1 MWRIWQAPD
10 KASKW
15 QMGFNS
21 AFKGLQFEFWFLH
34 YCCAIPRMQHWTAL
48 LCFHTEILKCFFQ
61 VYLSWPVPDC
71 SDGCPWSWVA
81 DGSCDVSCNISECS
95 FDGGDCDLS
104 TEDDIGLYD
113 ENRHLANYDDDFISY
128 NENQHHYAHDF
139 VNDDLFHKI
148 NFGGDVVLED
158 LPNPRKRIG
167 SLLDILMK
175 KSGKKEDFKG
185 NLTYFKEVDKMTY
198 MNPNDRNV
206 SDLHNTAS
214 VTHRRNSTN
223 KFHVYGISKLH
234 SKKMSVQQM
243 GHNRLRLNDEIYEG
257 KRNDTLYLERIAQVQ
272 QKKEDNKKI
281 GNSSLISG
289 STVVFRQKHS
299 EFIDKNVYKKTKF
312 DSDNGTS
319 NYHTSQSQAAA
330 KLLVN
335 SSNNSHNHNMEDVG
349 VRGELYPGPTN
360 QDSSYI
366 KANALQNNGTG
377 MFVLLRNG
385 QNVSGIEGSQ
395 NISIITKSNEISR
408 TEKTVNSQNIKHKL
422 VRNNSTYNAKLYK
435 LYMKLN
441 GKSDEPERM
450 YAAHNPA
457 VADTNH
463 ISLNPHHVDYMD
475 WKNEDKISKISKKKQ
490 KMLRMYDAHQYGS
503 LLSPRNKLHDTFAE
517 SLLYVNRLYNQEF
530 GFEPRKV
537 PAHMPHLINIDIME
551 HLQARYLIYYYFSH
565 LQIEVL

>member
-1 MWRIWQAPD
+1 M
-10 KASKW
+10 
-15 QMGFNS
+15 
-21 AFKGLQFEFWFLH
+21 
-34 YCCAIPRMQHWTAL
+34 
-48 LCFHTEILKCFFQ
+48 FQ

-81 DGSCDVSCNISECS
+81 DGSCDVSCNISDCS

-104 TEDDIGLYD
+104 AEDDIGLYD

-128 NENQHHYAHDF
+128 NENQRHYVHDF

-158 LPNPRKRIG
+158 LPDPRRRVG
-167 SLLDILMK
+167 SLLDILTK

-185 NLTYFKEVDKMTY
+185 NLTYFREVDEMTY

-206 SDLHNTAS
+206 RDLHNSTP
-214 VTHRRNSTN
+214 VTYRRNITS

-234 SKKMSVQQM
+234 SEKTSGQQI
-243 GHNRLRLNDEIYEG
+243 GRNHLRTNDEIYGGE
-257 KRNDTLYLERIAQVQ
+257 RNDTLYLGRIAQVQ
-272 QKKEDNKKI
+272 QKKEVITKI
-281 GNSSLISG
+281 HNSSLTSG
-289 STVVFRQKHS
+289 STVVFQQKHS
-299 EFIDKNVYKKTKF
+299 EFIDKNMYKKTKL
-312 DSDNGTS
+312 DSDNVTS
-319 NYHTSQSQAAA
+319 NYHISQSHVA

-335 SSNNSHNHNMEDVG
+335 SSTNSNDHNVEDAG
-349 VRGELYPGPTN
+349 VRGEFYPRPTN

-366 KANALQNNGTG
+366 KANKLQSNSTGTI
-377 MFVLLRNG
+377 VLMRNG
-385 QNVSGIEGSQ
+385 QNVSGSDRSQ
-395 NISIITKSNEISR
+395 NTNITTKLNETNG
-408 TEKTVNSQNIKHKL
+408 TEKTVNSQNIKHKP
-422 VRNNSTYNAKLYK
+422 VRNSSTYNAKHYK

-441 GKSDEPERM
+441 GKSDEPERL
-450 YAAHNPA
+450 YAEHNPA

-463 ISLNPHHVDYMD
+463 ISLNPQHVDYMD

-503 LLSPRNKLHDTFAE
+503 LLSPRNKLRDTFAE
-517 SLLYVNRLYNQEF
+517 SLLYVNRLYNREF

-551 HLQARYLIYYYFSH
+551 NLQARYLIYYYLSQ
-565 LQIEVL
+565 LQI